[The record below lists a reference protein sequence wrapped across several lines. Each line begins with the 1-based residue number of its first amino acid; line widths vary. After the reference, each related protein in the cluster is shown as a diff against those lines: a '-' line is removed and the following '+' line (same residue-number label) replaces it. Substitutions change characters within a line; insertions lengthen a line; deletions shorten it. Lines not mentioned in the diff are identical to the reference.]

1 MLRVMADTTELET
14 LIARLAN
21 DRTLQ
26 QRREASTRAGA
37 IDPTLSALGWNVHDI
52 NEVDPEFKDSG
63 GGWADYCLRGRG
75 RDLVLIEA
83 KRASAD
89 LSQHEDQL
97 QRYAFGLSVDLAVL
111 TNGLEWWLYLPTK
124 GGRSFGRRRF
134 ARVDFRTQN
143 PGDAAADLDRFLNR
157 DACLSGTALRQAEAE
172 FERRERDESVREAL
186 PEAWS
191 RVLAD
196 RRLRDL
202 LAQVVEEVAGH
213 RPTSETLAE
222 FLRSVP
228 GGQGVTLNGWRESQS
243 PPHAG
248 ETPGPEPITTTALP
262 PAAGRRGG
270 TSPADLVVALLGEV
284 GGPLHYREI
293 ERRLREDGSF
303 EAGGRDP
310 ADTLLS
316 RFFNDP
322 RLHRVARGTYDLVER
337 VRESTPEPT
346 VEEVPEPAPDG
357 LSLEEPQTFTG
368 RSPAAFWLDDSRCE
382 APRWRAVLQTVCGL
396 MAAVSGPQ
404 FGDRVAHLR
413 GRTRPYFSRDPNDL
427 FRAVSIENSDW
438 WVEGNLSANDSVRL
452 SRRVL
457 VAVRGNDD
465 GFRIELAE

>member
-1 MLRVMADTTELET
+1 MADTTELEA

-37 IDPTLSALGWNVHDI
+37 IDPTLSALGWNVHDL

-89 LSQHEDQL
+89 LSQHEEQL

-134 ARVDFRTQN
+134 ARVDFRTQD
-143 PGDAAADLDRFLNR
+143 PEEAAAALDRFLNR
-157 DACLSGTALRQAEAE
+157 DACLSGTALREAEAE
-172 FERRERDESVREAL
+172 FERRERDETVREAL

-196 RRLRDL
+196 RRFRDI
-202 LAQVVEEVAGH
+202 LAQVVEDVSGH

-222 FLRSVP
+222 FLRGVP
-228 GGQGVTLNGWRESQS
+228 GGQGVTLAGWRKSQS

-248 ETPGPEPITTTALP
+248 VPPGPDPPATTALP
-262 PAAGRRGG
+262 HAAGRRGG

-284 GGPLHYREI
+284 GAPLHYREI
-293 ERRLREDGSF
+293 ERRLRETGSF

-322 RLHRVARGTYDLVER
+322 RLRRVGRGTYGLAAAGNAAQ
-337 VRESTPEPT
+337 EPT
-346 VEEVPEPAPDG
+346 AGEIPNGHQTAPPPED
-357 LSLEEPQTFTG
+357 PQTFTG
-368 RSPAAFWLDDSRCE
+368 RTPVAFILDGTRYGVTTWKGILHGVCNVLAADSGSR
-382 APRWRAVLQTVCGL
+382 
-396 MAAVSGPQ
+396 
-404 FGDRVAHLR
+404 FGDSVAPLR
-413 GRTRPYFSRDPNDL
+413 GKKRIYFSRQAADL
-427 FRAVSIENSDW
+427 AEPRRIANSDFF
-438 WVEGNLSANDSVRL
+438 VETHFSANDCI
-452 SRRVL
+452 RRTREVL
-457 VAVRGNDD
+457 RAVRGNDD
-465 GFRIELAE
+465 GFRVELAE